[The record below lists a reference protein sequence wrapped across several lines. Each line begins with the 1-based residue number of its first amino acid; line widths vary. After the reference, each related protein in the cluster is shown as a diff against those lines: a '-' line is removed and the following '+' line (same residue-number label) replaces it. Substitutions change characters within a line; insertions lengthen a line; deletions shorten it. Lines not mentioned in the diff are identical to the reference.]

1 MSQRVL
7 LRWLISAVAIF
18 VAIQVVPGIEAP
30 REISAILVLAGVFG
44 LVNAVIRPI
53 LRILTCPLIL
63 LTLGLFTFVINAVML
78 AVTAW
83 ASAWISTTFGLNAE
97 LIIADPFWW
106 NAFIGALVI
115 SMVSLV
121 LSLVIRA
128 R

>member
-7 LRWLISAVAIF
+7 LRWLINAVAIF
-18 VAIQVVPGIEAP
+18 VAIRLVPGIEAP
-30 REISAILVLAGVFG
+30 PEISAILVVAGVFG

-83 ASAWISTTFGLNAE
+83 ASAWISATFGFNAE
-97 LIIADPFWW
+97 LTIADPFWW
-106 NAFIGALVI
+106 NAFLGALVI

-121 LSLVIRA
+121 LNLVIRA